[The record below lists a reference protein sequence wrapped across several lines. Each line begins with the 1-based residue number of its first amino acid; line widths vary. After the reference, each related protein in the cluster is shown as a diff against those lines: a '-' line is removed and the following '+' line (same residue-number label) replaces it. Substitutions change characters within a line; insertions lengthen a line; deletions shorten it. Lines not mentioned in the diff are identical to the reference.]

1 MIIFMEYCSHGTI
14 EEAARQGLPEVVIR
28 RYTKD
33 IVTAVD
39 FLHEHNVVHRD
50 IKGISTLCYSESHTS
65 PVHVACAHRDIKG
78 ISTLCYSE
86 SHTSPVHVACAHCD
100 IKGISTL
107 CYSESHT
114 SPVHVACA
122 AIHFL
127 HETYVTV
134 TVANRKLVQNVPSSG
149 NWAQ

>member
-65 PVHVACAHRDIKG
+65 PVHVACA
-78 ISTLCYSE
+78 
-86 SHTSPVHVACAHCD
+86 
-100 IKGISTL
+100 
-107 CYSESHT
+107 
-114 SPVHVACA
+114 

-127 HETYVTV
+127 HETHVTV